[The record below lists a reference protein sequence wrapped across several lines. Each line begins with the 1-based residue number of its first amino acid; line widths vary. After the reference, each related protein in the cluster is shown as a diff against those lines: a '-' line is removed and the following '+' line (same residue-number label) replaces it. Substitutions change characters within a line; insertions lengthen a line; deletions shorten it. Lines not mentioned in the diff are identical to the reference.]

1 MAKSY
6 TKGSGTTA
14 LRTARELKGLT
25 VRELSTITKIP
36 ETTLYGIEIGK
47 DGVNASRA
55 KVISLSLQEPLEK
68 LFEPSIF
75 IAKF

>member
-1 MAKSY
+1 MKSY
-6 TKGSGTTA
+6 PKGSTA
-14 LRTARELKGLT
+14 VRTARELKGLT
-25 VRELSTITKIP
+25 VRDLSKITKIP

-55 KVISLSLQEPLEK
+55 RDISSCLQEPLEK

>member
-1 MAKSY
+1 VKSY

-25 VRELSTITKIP
+25 VRELSTIANIP

-55 KVISLSLQEPLEK
+55 KVLSSCLQETLRK
-68 LFEPSIF
+68 VI
-75 IAKF
+75 